1 MPCLSVET
9 KRRIAS
15 LHTCSKAL
23 LNIYLR
29 KCVAWMLHVW
39 LFHTLITIPLVAHD
53 KLQELCMF
61 YATRK
66 HGTRKN
72 IMGCIV
78 NFCGTMRGIVKLQL
92 SGTVI
97 NTWLQYSLLL
107 LVNLHHAKYFYFT
120 WLHSFLTASRLF
132 LFDISHNILLR
143 ELFINH
149 LTMWN
154 S

>member
-23 LNIYLR
+23 LNIYLN
-29 KCVAWMLHVW
+29 VLHGCYMCDYSMP
-39 LFHTLITIPLVAHD
+39 TIPLVAHD

-66 HGTRKN
+66 HGTCKN

-92 SGTVI
+92 SGTAI

-143 ELFINH
+143 ELFINY